1 MIDVTREAQ
10 IQRAAR
16 ALRGWGLGGLAA
28 TLLADGGPLAFFG
41 AQALYFA
48 APVLGALN
56 PMGGGEGVNAWAALL
71 EDPAAAA
78 ALADELRRDRGTKL
92 KP

>member
-1 MIDVTREAQ
+1 MLDVTREAQ

-28 TLLADGGPLAFFG
+28 TVLADGGPLAFLG

-48 APVLGALN
+48 APVLGAL
-56 PMGGGEGVNAWAALL
+56 PGGEGANAWAALL
-71 EDPAAAA
+71 EDPAAAR
-78 ALADELRRDRGTKL
+78 ALAAELRGHGGTK
-92 KP
+92 PTP